1 MMAWRSP
8 TPGARTRPGHYS
20 PRLDLRCTARHRRS
34 SRTHRSGAPTRGHR
48 RTLRWSWVVLSTRL
62 RCRVRHRGSRTGSR
76 HDGWPVHDRTA
87 AVQHRDGPICYVLTV
102 GAENVTLLRLD
113 RTQWSVC
120 KVPDLPGSVDE
131 ALWYER
137 DERMRSSHAGG
148 PVGARRMSIISHGS
162 GAQDEDRK
170 ERLTRFF
177 QKVDDA
183 VLHYLHG
190 DLETPLV
197 LAGTAGRAI
206 LIGSSPR
213 NARSSTPGCSA
224 TPPPPSWSGRA
235 PTCSW

>member
-1 MMAWRSP
+1 MLQRAVIAEHSGGLGLFLA
-8 TPGARTRPGHYS
+8 PGFA
-20 PRLDLRCTARHRRS
+20 AEF
-34 SRTHRSGAPTRGHR
+34 AIE
-48 RTLRWSWVVLSTRL
+48 V
-62 RCRVRHRGSRTGSR
+62 
-76 HDGWPVHDRTA
+76 
-87 AVQHRDGPICYVLTV
+87 AVQALATTGGQFTIGPLLSSIENGPTCYVLTV